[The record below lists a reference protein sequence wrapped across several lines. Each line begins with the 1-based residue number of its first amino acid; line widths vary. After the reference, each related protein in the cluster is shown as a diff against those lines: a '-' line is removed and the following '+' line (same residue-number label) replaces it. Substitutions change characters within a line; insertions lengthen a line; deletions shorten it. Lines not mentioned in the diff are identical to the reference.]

1 MTPQRTVSVAR
12 ALGLLA
18 LLGVAGCDLIIV
30 VVALLFIGP
39 LYPGKP
45 QPPAPSPDCPISV
58 PTGSV
63 APSPG
68 RDELP
73 DDLRRD
79 DVVVDCTIPEKP
91 ALARQNRDE
100 LERSLQAL
108 TGIDAGLRFALPPDT
123 TGSGLDV
130 IAELHGVSPLLV
142 ERLEAAAHDVVDR
155 ALRLPGD
162 TPTSTVVEAEGAVGV
177 FEADNGFVRLQGS
190 SVTVPVLL
198 SLPGTW
204 ALRVRLAPV
213 PVGDEAPRLVLRLDG
228 DEILRTELRGD
239 EGEAAVIEV
248 RHALL
253 AEGRAFQPIHRL
265 EVVHD
270 NGFEQDGQ
278 QRAIL
283 LDSVEVVG
291 PFDPPSRGPVTSS
304 RDRLVHCDLA
314 GTETLDGVSCA
325 KEVLQMFAWRA
336 WRGQVTN
343 DDVTR
348 LQGLLAGELAAGD
361 DVETA
366 LKTAMAAVLLSPR
379 FLFRL
384 EMDTPVG
391 LVVDAPA
398 PGVRPLNDHEL
409 AARLAAFLWSSAPD
423 DRLLELAQQGA
434 LRDERVLV
442 AEATRMLNDP
452 RSTVIVERF
461 FAAWLGLEA
470 LDHARPDPERFE
482 TFDEDLRTSMRCEAE
497 LLVDRVLREGGG
509 VDELLLSETGAINH
523 PLARHYGLPPPDLD
537 DDDNDASPARG
548 GYVDTSLAGT
558 HRQGILGTG
567 AVLTMTSQPTRT
579 SPTRRGKWVLE
590 RLLCTTPPP
599 PPPGVEG
606 LVESAAG
613 EEPAQSVR
621 QLLEQHRADPSCAGC
636 HDFIDPMGLPLEH
649 FDGVG
654 RFRGTDGAFAID
666 DSALWLG
673 NPDDPVHGSAEL
685 AKRLA
690 DDELVDRCLA
700 QRALSYGTGILMDD
714 DHDGSCAIDDVAAR
728 TAARGGRLS
737 DVLVEVVLSPAF
749 RARTITDVT
758 ITPDV
763 DDTTFQPRRGAR

>member
-1 MTPQRTVSVAR
+1 MTQPVRPLTMTR
-12 ALGLLA
+12 AVGLLA
-18 LLGVAGCDLIIV
+18 LLGLAGCDFVIV
-30 VVALLFIGP
+30 VLAILFIGP

-45 QPPAPSPDCPISV
+45 QPPAPSPDCPITV
-58 PTGSV
+58 PVGSV

-68 RDELP
+68 ADELP

-79 DVVVDCTIPEKP
+79 DVVVDCSIPEKP

-108 TGIDAGLRFALPPDT
+108 TGVDAGLRFTLPPDT
-123 TGSGLDV
+123 TGAGLDV
-130 IAELHGVSPLLV
+130 IAELHAVSPLLV
-142 ERLEAAAHDVVDR
+142 ERLEQAAHDVVDR
-155 ALRLPGD
+155 AMRLPGD
-162 TPTSTVVEAEGAVGV
+162 APTSTVVEAEGAVGV

-190 SVTVPVLL
+190 SLTVPVLL

-228 DEILRTELRGD
+228 DEILRTDLRGND
-239 EGEAAVIEV
+239 GDAVVIEV

-253 AEGRAFQPIHRL
+253 AEGRAFQPVHRL

-270 NGFEQDGQ
+270 NGFKQDGQ
-278 QRAIL
+278 HRAL
-283 LDSVEVVG
+283 LVDSVEVVG
-291 PFDPPSRGPVTSS
+291 PFDPPSRGPLTSS
-304 RDRLVHCDLA
+304 RERLVHCDLA
-314 GTETLDGVSCA
+314 GTESLDGESCA
-325 KEVLQMFAWRA
+325 TEVLQMFAWRA
-336 WRGQVTN
+336 WRGQVTD
-343 DDVTR
+343 DDVRR

-384 EMDTPVG
+384 ELDTPAG
-391 LVVDAPA
+391 FVVDAPA
-398 PGVRPLNDHEL
+398 PGVRPLTDHEL

-442 AEATRMLNDP
+442 AEATRMLDDP

-497 LLVDRVLREGGG
+497 LLVDRVLRSGGG
-509 VDELLLSETGAINH
+509 VDELLLSQTGAINH

-537 DDDNDASPARG
+537 DDTSPARG

-558 HRQGILGTG
+558 HRQGLLGTG

-590 RLLCTTPPP
+590 RLMCTTPPP

-606 LVESAAG
+606 LVESVAG

-636 HDFIDPMGLPLEH
+636 HDFIDPMGLPLER

-654 RFRGTDGAFAID
+654 RLRGSDGAFAID

-673 NPDDPVHGSAEL
+673 DPNDPVRGSAEL
-685 AKRLA
+685 AQRLA
-690 DDELVDRCLA
+690 DDELVDRCLS

-714 DHDGSCAIDDVAAR
+714 DHDGGCAIDAVAAR

-737 DVLVEVVLSPAF
+737 DVLVEVVMSPAF
-749 RARTITDVT
+749 RARTITDVAFSV
-758 ITPDV
+758 DV
-763 DDTTFQPRRGAR
+763 DESTFEPRGAR